1 MTVTLRYTRYHTK
14 QSTMLDGL
22 AKHLPNGWLC
32 SHPNRHGRQNDVRR
46 TISAVK
52 TKPSKTQPYAAI
64 EHRVIDSEAFAALTP
79 NAKVI
84 LLLMARQLTKDNN
97 GHLQATFSFMQRH
110 GIGSEHTLQNGIKQ
124 LISHGFIYRTK
135 SHGANGVWAR
145 YAVTWL
151 PIKRSEGLFLDSFR
165 PCAWRDWKSEKKP
178 PCTKCRTL
186 PADNAV
192 YVSNFLQ

>member
-1 MTVTLRYTRYHTK
+1 MLRYMSCHIM
-14 QSTMLDGL
+14 QSTLPDGL
-22 AKHLPNGWLC
+22 AKHLPNGWRY
-32 SHPNRHGRQNDVRR
+32 SQQNIHGRQNDVPRQ
-46 TISAVK
+46 ISPVK
-52 TKPSKTQPYAAI
+52 RKPSKTQPYAAI

-124 LISHGFIYRTK
+124 LISHGLICRTK
-135 SHGANGVWAR
+135 SHGANGVWAK

-151 PIKRSEGLFLDSFR
+151 PIKRSEGLFLDGFMS
-165 PCAWRDWKSEKKP
+165 CAWRDWKPEKKP

-186 PADNAV
+186 PAVNAV
-192 YVSNFLQ
+192 